1 MPRLLVQREACR
13 VVTRTFG
20 IWYPQAATPPK
31 ASDSVRCRSLRL
43 PPLGC
48 AAVAVCPPARSP
60 RPPAAGRAADRG
72 GLRAAWSAAASVVKV
87 YPELRGA
94 RALPGRPYAEASGRP
109 GVIFPQHD
117 RSTPKSGPRARGAQG
132 AWAPNAAPGR
142 GAPRGPTIQT
152 RPPRTELRA
161 GRRSRR
167 GPRARGCARATQLLQ
182 KRRPGRHNG
191 VRVPQPGANHRSA
204 PPTLKILSP
213 LGFTKPPVPQN
224 AVAYRVFRE
233 PVPDSRFL
241 RCPPA
246 RDLPPS
252 SIPDTPEIIPGHP
265 RPLPGPLRPL
275 RTLKTRNSII
285 PTTKCHFGSQ
295 ATPEFPPTKVLN
307 PAACNCHFGA
317 SHRVNSLPC

>member
-132 AWAPNAAPGR
+132 ADDPDAAPAH
-142 GAPRGPTIQT
+142 GAARGPPLQT
-152 RPPRTELRA
+152 WPPRTGLRAGHPTTPKTKTRTPQRRPGPTTRREPQVRTTHTENSITSCLQKPTGSPKRGRPPRFQGT
-161 GRRSRR
+161 
-167 GPRARGCARATQLLQ
+167 GPRFPL
-182 KRRPGRHNG
+182 PGLPPSTRSTPQVDTHHPGN
-191 VRVPQPGANHRSA
+191 QPGASWT
-204 PPTLKILSP
+204 PSWPTSP
-213 LGFTKPPVPQN
+213 ASHPQN
-224 AVAYRVFRE
+224 SKFNYPNPEMPFWQPSYRRISA
-233 PVPDSRFL
+233 DKSAKAHSL
-241 RCPPA
+241 Q
-246 RDLPPS
+246 LP
-252 SIPDTPEIIPGHP
+252 
-265 RPLPGPLRPL
+265 LW
-275 RTLKTRNSII
+275 RNSS
-285 PTTKCHFGSQ
+285 CQ
-295 ATPEFPPTKVLN
+295 QFPLLIT
-307 PAACNCHFGA
+307 C
-317 SHRVNSLPC
+317 